1 MRYIGL
7 GWSRPRHC
15 WRPPP
20 PQAQITR
27 VSSSASDHHQ
37 AVGLTFGGFFVKGCD
52 SRVDGDVLVAR
63 SRLDLAFDIHDFNG
77 PTINGEWIF
86 GLGDYLE
93 AGFSAGYYKESV
105 PSVYAQSV
113 NANGSEI
120 EQELK
125 LSVVPVTATVRFL
138 PIGHASVEPYVGAGI
153 GAFHWHYSESGEF
166 VDFDD
171 VIFRANYDANGTAW
185 GPVIVGGVRFPFGDM
200 WDVGGEV
207 KYQWAEGDT
216 KPAES
221 GLLGRQDRS
230 RRLECRG
237 HFPFVTRVLHSTGFY
252 KVLSRFCRVLRGSTG
267 SGVLRTEPVNLENR
281 QNLAEP
287 GRTCSVEPRRTR

>member
-1 MRYIGL
+1 MTKLMWRQALRVSIGL
-7 GWSRPRHC
+7 GLVAVGALAAPA
-15 WRPPP
+15 PA
-20 PQAQITR
+20 QAQITR
-27 VSSSASDHHQ
+27 VSSSASDHRQ
-37 AVGLTFGGFFVKGCD
+37 AVGVTFGRFFVKGFD
-52 SRVDGDVLVAR
+52 SRADGDVLVAD
-63 SRLDLAFDIHDFNG
+63 LDSLAFDIHDFNG
-77 PTINGEWIF
+77 PTINGEYILGF
-86 GLGDYLE
+86 GDYLE

-120 EQELK
+120 EQKLK
-125 LSVVPVTATVRFL
+125 LSVVPLTATVRFL

-171 VIFRANYDANGTAW
+171 VIFRANYDADGTAW

-200 WDVGGEV
+200 WDIGGEV

-221 GLLGRQDRS
+221 GLLGHKID
-230 RRLECRG
+230 LG
-237 HFPFVTRVLHSTGFY
+237 GLNAAVTFHF
-252 KVLSRFCRVLRGSTG
+252 RF
-267 SGVLRTEPVNLENR
+267 
-281 QNLAEP
+281 
-287 GRTCSVEPRRTR
+287 